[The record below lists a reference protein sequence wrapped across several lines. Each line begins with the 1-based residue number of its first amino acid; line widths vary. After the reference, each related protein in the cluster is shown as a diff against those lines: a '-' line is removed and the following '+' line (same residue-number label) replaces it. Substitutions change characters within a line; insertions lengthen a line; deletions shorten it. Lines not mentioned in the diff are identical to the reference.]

1 MHDIDNMCA
10 SIHTCR
16 ESNRERDLEKERNEN
31 KRFIQDQGSKWKVI
45 RLEDI
50 TTVSDVWNIS

>member
-1 MHDIDNMCA
+1 MCA